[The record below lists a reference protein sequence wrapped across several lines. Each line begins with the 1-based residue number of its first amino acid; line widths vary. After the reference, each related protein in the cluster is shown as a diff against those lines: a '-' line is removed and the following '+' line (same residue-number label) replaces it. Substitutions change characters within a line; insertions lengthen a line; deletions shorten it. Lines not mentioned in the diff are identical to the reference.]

1 MYPELIE
8 NKENIISTIIEEKDK
23 FVKTLENGE
32 RELQKELNRLKEKNI
47 DKEELLKLMNISH
60 IRESIEIEKIET
72 PKIYNNIFYRVYFI
86 VDTTDDV
93 INDSMN
99 ELQSNLHLLFERKGF
114 IDRKTEYCCTISNY
128 DNRIYFL
135 DRMRHKYKQVERY

>member
-1 MYPELIE
+1 MSSIIAIFLVFTFVASISAVIFLLFKYVRTEVVYLDAIE
-8 NKENIISTIIEEKDK
+8 IP
-23 FVKTLENGE
+23 
-32 RELQKELNRLKEKNI
+32 
-47 DKEELLKLMNISH
+47 DKEELLNISY